1 VLEVTALCLKMSPPP
16 REKEKK
22 EKPKS
27 HRRGNL
33 IWFFFKKYDRVKSK
47 IKKRLYAQIPHIV
60 ELNIDTQII

>member
-33 IWFFFKKYDRVKSK
+33 IWFFCKKYDLVKSK
-47 IKKRLYAQIPHIV
+47 IKMHLSAQISHIV
-60 ELNIDTQII
+60 EVNIET